1 MVSLL
6 CMAGVKELSDITLY
20 NTTYV
25 IYNERGFMFRV
36 DELVIKNI
44 MIKTHRMKQQKNISH
59 HS

>member
-1 MVSLL
+1 
-6 CMAGVKELSDITLY
+6 MAGVKELSDITLY